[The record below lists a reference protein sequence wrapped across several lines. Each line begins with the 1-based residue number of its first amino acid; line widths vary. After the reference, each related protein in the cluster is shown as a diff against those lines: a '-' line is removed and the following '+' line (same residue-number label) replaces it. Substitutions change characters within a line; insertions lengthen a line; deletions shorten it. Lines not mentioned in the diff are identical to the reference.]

1 MRLGALPVSFS
12 PWVLP
17 MPWMPPAKALLATT
31 ILAIVSLLGLFVPHQ
46 TVAIASFCLVGL
58 GFVNIFP
65 LVFSITI
72 DRMPQPTNA
81 LSGLMVSAVIGGA
94 VLPPIMGYIAA
105 RSSVWVSFLVPLAAI
120 GYTL

>member
-46 TVAIASFCLVGL
+46 TVAIASFCLV
-58 GFVNIFP
+58 
-65 LVFSITI
+65 VFSITI